1 MAQMQTDA
9 AVLAKEASNFERI
22 AGELRGHQAHV
33 DSTAGALQGQW
44 HGQAGQA
51 AQAALQRFDQAITQ
65 QLQELNDISSNI
77 HTAGVHYTSTDED
90 QTATLAASMNINL

>member
-22 AGELRGHQAHV
+22 SGELKGVIAHV
-33 DSTAGALQGQW
+33 ESTAGTLAGQW

-51 AQAALQRFDQAITQ
+51 AQVALARFQDAANKQV
-65 QLQELNDISSNI
+65 QELNDISSNI
-77 HTAGVHYTSTDED
+77 HTAGVQYTSTDDE
-90 QTATLAASMNINL
+90 QSSSLASQMNI